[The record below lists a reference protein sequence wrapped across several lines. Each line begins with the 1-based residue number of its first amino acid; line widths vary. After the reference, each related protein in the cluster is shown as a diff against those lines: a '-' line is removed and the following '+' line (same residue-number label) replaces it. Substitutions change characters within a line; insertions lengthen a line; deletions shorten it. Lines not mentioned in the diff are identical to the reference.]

1 MKVVLPEIGEDVKE
15 ATVSFWHVEK
25 GDKVNKGDDLVE
37 MVTDK
42 ATFNVP
48 APNNGVLSEALVEEG
63 QVAKVGETI
72 AIIEIEGE

>member
-1 MKVVLPEIGEDVKE
+1 MDVVLPELGENINE

-25 GDKVNKGDDLVE
+25 GESINEGDDLVE

-48 APNNGVLSEALVEEG
+48 APKTGVLKDILFEEG
-63 QVAKVGETI
+63 QTAKVGKAI
-72 AIIEIEGE
+72 AVIEEV